1 VKNYIEPGLGALRL
15 DRLRVADVQP
25 WLNRL
30 ATQCQCCAQGKDV
43 RRALHRTARCC
54 AIGKCC
60 HRAASPRTVK
70 DVRTVL
76 RSALQSA
83 VRQELIDRNV
93 AQLVQIPKQRK
104 RKLVPWTSVEAR
116 RFLESARSSSDPLYA
131 AYVLVLV
138 LGLRKGEVLGL
149 AWEAVIFEQGALVPD
164 HQLQRVRRSL
174 LYRETKTEAS
184 DAWLP
189 MPDIVG
195 AALTIRRVQQ
205 EREREAAG
213 EIWQQTEEMPSLVFT
228 GRYGTPIDPRTLN
241 RKFTARCEAAR
252 VRPIT
257 VHDARNTC
265 ATLLIDLDV
274 HPRVIM
280 RILRHAD
287 QPVTMEIY
295 ANASSA
301 ATRDALRRLGDI
313 LH

>member
-1 VKNYIEPGLGALRL
+1 MPVLRTGKGRPSGDPRHGTML
-15 DRLRVADVQP
+15 RAWEVLQSSGVPAHNQGRQDRLAFSTALGSPPRADRP
-25 WLNRL
+25 
-30 ATQCQCCAQGKDV
+30 
-43 RRALHRTARCC
+43 H
-54 AIGKCC
+54 
-60 HRAASPRTVK
+60 
-70 DVRTVL
+70 
-76 RSALQSA
+76 
-83 VRQELIDRNV
+83 V

-104 RKLVPWTSVEAR
+104 RKLVPWTSEEAR
-116 RFLESARSSSDPLYA
+116 RFLESARSDSDPLYA

-149 AWEAVIFEQGALVPD
+149 AWEAVNFEHCTLVPD

-189 MPDIVG
+189 MPDIVA
-195 AALTIRRVQQ
+195 AALTIRRTQQ
-205 EREREAAG
+205 DREREIAG
-213 EIWQQTEEMPSLVFT
+213 EIWQQTNDMPSLIFT

-241 RKFTARCEAAR
+241 RKFTARCDAAG
-252 VRPIT
+252 VRRLT
-257 VHDARNTC
+257 VHDARHTC
-265 ATLLIDLDV
+265 ATLLVDLDV

-287 QPVTMEIY
+287 QAVTMEIY

-301 ATRDALRRLGDI
+301 ATREALRRLGDI